1 MYDAIYQFRN
11 LRYGFYAANRGKLGN
26 PTANKFEIRLLEALI
41 LLSDQLQ
48 NKQYKVGQTTKFKVY
63 YPKERDIET
72 SPFKDKVVQHSL
84 CDNVLYKVIEPSFIY
99 DNCASQVNKG
109 RSLGAQRLKRHLQN
123 YFFSRKA
130 AHEKYLKENGLPR
143 IHVEDGHYADGWVLK
158 CDIRK
163 YFAHINHD
171 LLIDILRGYFQE
183 EDIIALMK
191 TILDST
197 PNPGI
202 PIGFQTSPL
211 LALLLLNEF
220 DHMVKEK
227 LKIKY
232 YGRYA
237 DDFYLIHENKEYLKK
252 CLKDIKDYLGTLGLE
267 LNEKTQIFPIKN
279 GLDYLG
285 FHTYIT
291 DTGRVIQKLR
301 KRTKENAR
309 RRLKQFRKKYDS
321 GTISASKI
329 QEFYQ
334 SWRAYAS
341 QGDTYH
347 LIKRMD
353 AFYDKLFPEFL
364 QQTLGGD
371 KSNVLY

>member
-1 MYDAIYQFRN
+1 M
-11 LRYGFYAANRGKLGN
+11 
-26 PTANKFEIRLLEALI
+26 
-41 LLSDQLQ
+41 SDQLQ

-109 RSLGAQRLKRHLQN
+109 RSFGAQRLKRHLQN